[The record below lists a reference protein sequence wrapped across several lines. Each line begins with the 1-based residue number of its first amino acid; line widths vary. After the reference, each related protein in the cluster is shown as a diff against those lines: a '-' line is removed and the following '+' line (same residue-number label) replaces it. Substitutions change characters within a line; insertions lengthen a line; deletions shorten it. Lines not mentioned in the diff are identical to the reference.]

1 MKNAEISRLFQEMA
15 EMLEFLGDNP
25 FRIRAY
31 RQAARVL
38 ADLETPIEDLARQG
52 PNTLEGIP
60 GIGPDLAAKIQEY
73 LQSGKIAA
81 HEELAQQ
88 VPRGVLEVM
97 RIPGVG
103 PKTAQLLWS
112 RLGVDSLAKLRAA
125 LESKRVLEL
134 PRFGEKKRLHLL
146 ENLALAQSATQR
158 RPLGSVLW
166 RVREL
171 LVAIRGLPQVEQA
184 ECCGSVRRYKETV
197 GDLDF
202 LVATRQ
208 GEQVLARF
216 TQLPGIA
223 DVEAVG
229 ENRATVF
236 LEDGLQVDLKIVP
249 PESWGSGLQY
259 LTGSKAHSIRLRKL
273 ALEQGLKLNEYGVW
287 KGEKRVAGRDEE
299 SVYAALGLPF
309 IPPPL
314 REDWGEIE
322 AAQAGRL
329 PKLVE
334 LKDIR
339 GDLQVHSTWSDG
351 KNTLLELAQAAKAL
365 GYAYLAVTDHSQSL
379 RIAHGVRVQQM
390 KQRVR
395 EIRQINE
402 RTGAKPYLLA
412 GAEVEILEDG
422 SLDYPDEV
430 LKELEIV
437 LVAIHSHFGQDEKTE
452 TRRILKALENPYVHI
467 LSHPT
472 CRLIGQRKGIEADWQ
487 KVFSRAKSLGKAVE
501 IDGHYDRLD
510 LPDVRA
516 RQAGEMGVMISLG
529 SDAHQIDHLRFMDLA
544 VGTAQRAWLG
554 PLQILNTK
562 SLEELLGWL
571 EGVRES

>member
-1 MKNAEISRLFQEMA
+1 
-15 EMLEFLGDNP
+15 
-25 FRIRAY
+25 
-31 RQAARVL
+31 
-38 ADLETPIEDLARQG
+38 
-52 PNTLEGIP
+52 
-60 GIGPDLAAKIQEY
+60 
-73 LQSGKIAA
+73 
-81 HEELAQQ
+81 
-88 VPRGVLEVM
+88 
-97 RIPGVG
+97 
-103 PKTAQLLWS
+103 
-112 RLGVDSLAKLRAA
+112 
-125 LESKRVLEL
+125 
-134 PRFGEKKRLHLL
+134 
-146 ENLALAQSATQR
+146 
-158 RPLGSVLW
+158 
-166 RVREL
+166 
-171 LVAIRGLPQVEQA
+171 A

-351 KNTLLELAQAAKAL
+351 KNTLLELAQAATAL

-395 EIRQINE
+395 EIRQVNE

-516 RQAGEMGVMISLG
+516 RQAGEMGVVISLG

-571 EGVRES
+571 QGVRES

>member
-1 MKNAEISRLFQEMA
+1 MFQEMA

-25 FRIRAY
+25 FRVRAY

-38 ADLETPIEDLARQG
+38 ADLETPIEDLAQQG
-52 PNTLEGIP
+52 LEALEGVP
-60 GIGPDLAAKIQEY
+60 GIGPELAAKIQEY
-73 LQSGKIAA
+73 LQSAKIAA
-81 HEELAQQ
+81 HEELARQ
-88 VPRGVLEVM
+88 VPAGVLEVM
-97 RIPGVG
+97 RVPGVG

-112 RLGVDSLAKLRAA
+112 RLGVDSLEKLKAA
-125 LESKRVLEL
+125 LESKKVLEL

-171 LVAIRGLPQVEQA
+171 LAVIRGLPGVEQA

-208 GEQVLARF
+208 GEKVLAQF
-216 TQLPGIA
+216 TRLPGIA

-273 ALEQGLKLNEYGVW
+273 AQERGLKLNEYGVW
-287 KGEKRVAGRDEE
+287 EGERQVAGRDEAG
-299 SVYAALGLPF
+299 VYAALGLPL

-329 PKLVE
+329 PRLVE

-339 GDLQVHSTWSDG
+339 GDLQLHSTWSDG
-351 KNTLLELAQAAKAL
+351 KNTLLELAQAAKEL
-365 GYAYLAVTDHSQSL
+365 GYEYIAVTDHSHSL
-379 RIAHGVRVQQM
+379 RIAHGVHAQKM
-390 KQRVR
+390 KQRIR
-395 EIRQINE
+395 EIREVNE
-402 RTGAKPYLLA
+402 KLGAKPYVLA

-437 LVAIHSHFGQDEKTE
+437 LVAIHSHFGQDEKAE

-472 CRLIGQRKGIEADWQ
+472 CRLIGQRKGIEADWE

-501 IDGHYDRLD
+501 IDGYYDRLD
-510 LPDVRA
+510 LPDRLA
-516 RQAGEMGVMISLG
+516 RQAGEMGVMISVCT
-529 SDAHQIDHLRFMDLA
+529 DAHQIDHLRFMDLA

-554 PLQILNTK
+554 PAQVLNTK
-562 SLEELLGWL
+562 PLEELLGWL
-571 EGVRES
+571 EGVRQS

>member
-1 MKNAEISRLFQEMA
+1 
-15 EMLEFLGDNP
+15 
-25 FRIRAY
+25 
-31 RQAARVL
+31 
-38 ADLETPIEDLARQG
+38 
-52 PNTLEGIP
+52 
-60 GIGPDLAAKIQEY
+60 
-73 LQSGKIAA
+73 
-81 HEELAQQ
+81 
-88 VPRGVLEVM
+88 
-97 RIPGVG
+97 
-103 PKTAQLLWS
+103 
-112 RLGVDSLAKLRAA
+112 
-125 LESKRVLEL
+125 
-134 PRFGEKKRLHLL
+134 
-146 ENLALAQSATQR
+146 
-158 RPLGSVLW
+158 
-166 RVREL
+166 
-171 LVAIRGLPQVEQA
+171 
-184 ECCGSVRRYKETV
+184 
-197 GDLDF
+197 
-202 LVATRQ
+202 
-208 GEQVLARF
+208 
-216 TQLPGIA
+216 
-223 DVEAVG
+223 
-229 ENRATVF
+229 
-236 LEDGLQVDLKIVP
+236 
-249 PESWGSGLQY
+249 
-259 LTGSKAHSIRLRKL
+259 
-273 ALEQGLKLNEYGVW
+273 
-287 KGEKRVAGRDEE
+287 
-299 SVYAALGLPF
+299 
-309 IPPPL
+309 L

-351 KNTLLELAQAAKAL
+351 KNTLLELAQAATAL

-395 EIRQINE
+395 EIRQVNE